1 MYASFMTLQYLPQN
15 FCSSEYGVRSA
26 FKYIFQHLI
35 VPSCCFFLYQ
45 TLDGVINRL
54 LNMNNWYEIFV
65 ILFTNM
71 PPYIENDTR

>member
-1 MYASFMTLQYLPQN
+1 MYFSTFD
-15 FCSSEYGVRSA
+15 SA
-26 FKYIFQHLI
+26 IML
-35 VPSCCFFLYQ
+35 FFLYQ

-71 PPYIENDTR
+71 PPYFENDTR